1 MSAER
6 VLLYSQHVDVYTKNT
21 GENRMKIM
29 PNRMDYGF
37 FKYQKEFEDKALAV
51 LRSGWY
57 VLGKE
62 VSTFEERFAAYTG
75 AKYCA
80 GVANGLEALQIAV
93 HLLGIGAGDE
103 VIVQGNTYIASV
115 MGITMN
121 GAMPVFVEP
130 DAYYQIDADKIE
142 EKITEKTKAVMVVH
156 LYGHVADM
164 DRIVEICKK
173 HHLKLIEDCAQS
185 HGAMY
190 KGKMTG
196 TFGDAGCFSFYP
208 SKNLGAFGDGGA
220 IVTNDESL
228 AKEVKIYRNY
238 GSEKRYYNKVVGTNS
253 RLDELQAGLLNVR
266 LSHMEEI
273 TKERQELAARYR
285 ENIKQELVTLPM
297 EREETETVWH
307 QYVIRCERRQE
318 LIDYLSQKEIG
329 TIIHYPIPPHLSE
342 AYAYLG
348 HKRGDFPI
356 TESYADTVL
365 SIPMYTG
372 MTRTEQ
378 DYVIEAVNAFGDK

>member
-1 MSAER
+1 
-6 VLLYSQHVDVYTKNT
+6 
-21 GENRMKIM
+21 MKIM

-164 DRIVEICKK
+164 DRITEICKK

-273 TKERQELAARYR
+273 TKERQELAASYR
-285 ENIKQELVTLPM
+285 ENIKQELVTLPL

-348 HKRGDFPI
+348 HKKGDFPI

-372 MTRTEQ
+372 MTRAEQ